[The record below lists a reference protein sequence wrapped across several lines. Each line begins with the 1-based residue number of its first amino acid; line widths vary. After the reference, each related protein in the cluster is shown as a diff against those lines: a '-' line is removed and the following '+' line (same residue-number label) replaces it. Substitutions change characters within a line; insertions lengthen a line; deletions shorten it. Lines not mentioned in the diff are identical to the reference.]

1 LTVYPAGYNLREIR
15 KTARIER
22 WLQVLRD
29 TSAQQRIEAR
39 IKRLAAGNPGD
50 HRILARGLRE
60 LKIDVGPGYRV
71 YYVEIGTT
79 VILLLAG
86 GDKSTQ
92 RDDIATAL
100 SMIADLQQ
108 EN

>member
-1 LTVYPAGYNLREIR
+1 VYPAGYSLKEIR
-15 KTARIER
+15 KTARFER
-22 WLQVLRD
+22 WLHELRD
-29 TSAQQRIEAR
+29 TTARQRVDAR
-39 IKRLAAGNPGD
+39 IKRLAAGNPGH
-50 HRILARGLRE
+50 HRVLGRGLSE
-60 LKIDVGPGYRV
+60 LKVDIGPGYRV

-100 SMIADLQQ
+100 SMIAGLP
-108 EN
+108 EES